1 MKEICQ
7 KCQNGRGSP
16 ELKAKSPFP
25 WQQRSRSLTLRTSA
39 RQKLAGSMV
48 VLRFG
53 MAHREGCGLE
63 KIARSA
69 KIAKNRRKWKA
80 KPYRAL
86 PRMSADQE
94 KVSLRLQVG
103 LPGEMS

>member
-1 MKEICQ
+1 
-7 KCQNGRGSP
+7 
-16 ELKAKSPFP
+16 
-25 WQQRSRSLTLRTSA
+25 
-39 RQKLAGSMV
+39 
-48 VLRFG
+48 
-53 MAHREGCGLE
+53 MAHRWGCGLE